1 MDVRMAEN
9 ILFFIIFAVVSG
21 ATSNKDQKQG
31 VDFGRAVSI
40 IFMLNEIDQLVY
52 YQTKIESIGQDRDK
66 NDINHRIEFIN
77 SFFPNLWCVFERIV
91 VERIFYFFIYN
102 ASCAIAEVFRND
114 QNE

>member
-40 IFMLNEIDQLVY
+40 IFMLNEID
-52 YQTKIESIGQDRDK
+52 
-66 NDINHRIEFIN
+66 
-77 SFFPNLWCVFERIV
+77 
-91 VERIFYFFIYN
+91 
-102 ASCAIAEVFRND
+102 
-114 QNE
+114 